1 MISITRKDESITWGE
16 IIIGAVK
23 YSANNFISTI
33 YALRQC
39 NAKCRS
45 HNANRGF
52 L

>member
-33 YALRQC
+33 YAKSL
-39 NAKCRS
+39 KKES
-45 HNANRGF
+45 FHM
-52 L
+52 